1 MKFRDTA
8 SPLAAGW
15 ALKRARELAEPV
27 TALFSSGSDTLRG
40 VPPRRLRARTGAPG
54 AREFAHGGRLA
65 AAALASVLKDA
76 GGSVGEVRSVLDFGC
91 GSGRVLPHVAALA
104 PDARCTGCDVDA
116 GAITWAA
123 RHLRE
128 REWSLS
134 GAVPPLPF
142 AAGQFDLVY
151 SISVFS
157 HLDRDS
163 QDHWLAEVRRVL
175 KPGGIALLSVH
186 GHYAFAQ
193 FRTGAV
199 TTHWCRQ
206 DAFTRPPLA
215 PDEFVFEPY
224 VRSFWNETELP
235 GVGER
240 YGLSFHGEQYA
251 REHWSDWLSVDA
263 VHERALTGWQD
274 VVVCSHPRVAS

>member
-1 MKFRDTA
+1 MHEFLDGGREA
-8 SPLAAGW
+8 
-15 ALKRARELAEPV
+15 ARELEAVLGRP
-27 TALFSSGSDTLRG
+27 FS
-40 VPPRRLRARTGAPG
+40 
-54 AREFAHGGRLA
+54 
-65 AAALASVLKDA
+65 
-76 GGSVGEVRSVLDFGC
+76 EVRSVLDLGC
-91 GSGRVLPHVAALA
+91 GSARVLPYVSASA
-104 PDARCTGCDVDA
+104 PGARCAGYDVDA
-116 GAITWAA
+116 EAIAWASQHHP
-123 RHLRE
+123 RL
-128 REWSLS
+128 EWGVS
-134 GAVPPLPF
+134 GPEPPLPF
-142 AAGQFDLVY
+142 EDQSFELVY